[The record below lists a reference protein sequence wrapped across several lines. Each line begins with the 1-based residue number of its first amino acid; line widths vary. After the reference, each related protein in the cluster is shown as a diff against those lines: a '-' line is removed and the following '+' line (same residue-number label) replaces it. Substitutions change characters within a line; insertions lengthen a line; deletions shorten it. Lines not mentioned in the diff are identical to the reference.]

1 MADNNRA
8 FIELALASR
17 VLQFGAFTLKSGRV
31 SPYFFNAGL
40 FQTGDALSALGAF
53 YADRMMAADGSFDVL
68 FGPPYKGI
76 PLVSAMAVA
85 LSRDHGRSL
94 PYAYARKEAKDH
106 GEGGV
111 LVGAPLEG
119 RVLIVDDV
127 VTAGT
132 AANEAIEVIRA
143 AGAEPAGV
151 LVAIDREERGQEGSL
166 SAVQALEADHGI
178 PVYSIVTFSEIL
190 GFVEETQ
197 SPETL
202 NTMLAYREAY
212 GV

>member
-8 FIELALASR
+8 FIELALANG

-40 FQTGDALSALGAF
+40 FQTGDALSALGTF
-53 YADRMMAADGSFDVL
+53 YADRMMAANESFDLL

-94 PYAYARKEAKDH
+94 PYSYARKEAKDH
-106 GEGGV
+106 GEGGM

-132 AANEAIEVIRA
+132 AANEAIEMIRA

-166 SAVQALEADHGI
+166 SAVQALEANHGI

-190 GFVEETQ
+190 EFVEETRSAEEQ
-197 SPETL
+197 
-202 NTMLAYREAY
+202 NAMLAYREAY

>member
-1 MADNNRA
+1 MSDNNRA
-8 FIELALASR
+8 FIELALANG

-40 FQTGDALSALGAF
+40 FQTGDALSALGTF
-53 YADRMMAADGSFDVL
+53 YADRMMAANESFDVL

-111 LVGAPLEG
+111 LVGAALEG

-132 AANEAIEVIRA
+132 AANEAIEMIRA

-178 PVYSIVTFSEIL
+178 PVFSIVTFSEIL
-190 GFVEETQ
+190 EFVEETR
-197 SPETL
+197 SPEEL
-202 NTMLAYREAY
+202 NAMLAYREAY

>member
-1 MADNNRA
+1 MVDNNRT
-8 FIELALASR
+8 FIELALASD

-53 YADRMMAADGSFDVL
+53 YADRMMAAKGPFDVL

-85 LSRDHGRSL
+85 LSRDHDRSL

-106 GEGGV
+106 GEGGM

-132 AANEAIEVIRA
+132 AANEAIGMIRA

-166 SAVQALEADHGI
+166 SAVQALEANHGI
-178 PVYSIVTFSEIL
+178 PVHSIVTFSEIL
-190 GFVEETQ
+190 EFVEETR
-197 SPETL
+197 SPEEL
-202 NTMLAYREAY
+202 NAMLAYRESY

>member
-8 FIELALASR
+8 FIELALASG

-53 YADRMMAADGSFDVL
+53 YADRIMAADRSFDVL

-106 GEGGV
+106 GEGGM

-132 AANEAIEVIRA
+132 AANEAIEMIRA

-166 SAVQALEADHGI
+166 SAVQALEVNHGI

-190 GFVEETQ
+190 EFVEETQ
-197 SPETL
+197 SPEAL
-202 NTMLAYREAY
+202 NAMLAYREAY

>member
-8 FIELALASR
+8 FIELALASG
-17 VLQFGAFTLKSGRV
+17 VLQFGAFTLKSGRI

-132 AANEAIEVIRA
+132 AANEAIEMIRTT
-143 AGAEPAGV
+143 GAEPAGV

>member
-1 MADNNRA
+1 M
-8 FIELALASR
+8 
-17 VLQFGAFTLKSGRV
+17 
-31 SPYFFNAGL
+31 
-40 FQTGDALSALGAF
+40 SALGMF
-53 YADRMMAADGSFDVL
+53 YADRMMAANESFDVL

-106 GEGGV
+106 GEGGM

-132 AANEAIEVIRA
+132 AAKEAIEMIRA

-166 SAVQALEADHGI
+166 SAVQALEANHGI

-190 GFVEETQ
+190 EFVEETRSAEEQ
-197 SPETL
+197 
-202 NTMLAYREAY
+202 NAMLAYREAY

>member
-8 FIELALASR
+8 FIELALASG
-17 VLQFGAFTLKSGRV
+17 VLQFGAFTLKSGRI

-40 FQTGDALSALGAF
+40 FQTGDALSVLGAF

-85 LSRDHGRSL
+85 LSRDHGRSF

-132 AANEAIEVIRA
+132 AANEAIEMIRA

-190 GFVEETQ
+190 EFVEETQ
-197 SPETL
+197 SPEAL

>member
-1 MADNNRA
+1 MANNNRA
-8 FIELALASR
+8 FIELALASG

-53 YADRMMAADGSFDVL
+53 YADRMMAASGSFDVL

-85 LSRDHGRSL
+85 LSRDYGRSL

-132 AANEAIEVIRA
+132 AANEAIEMIRA

-151 LVAIDREERGQEGSL
+151 LVAIDREERGHEGSL

-190 GFVEETQ
+190 EFVEETQ
-197 SPETL
+197 SPEAL
-202 NTMLAYREAY
+202 NAMLAYREAY

>member
-1 MADNNRA
+1 M
-8 FIELALASR
+8 LH
-17 VLQFGAFTLKSGRV
+17 FGAFSLKSGRV
-31 SPYFFNAGL
+31 SLYFFNAGL
-40 FQTGDALSALGAF
+40 FQTGDALSVLGAF

-106 GEGGV
+106 GEGGM

-132 AANEAIEVIRA
+132 AANEAIEMIRT

-190 GFVEETQ
+190 EFVEETQ
-197 SPETL
+197 SPEAL

>member
-1 MADNNRA
+1 MVGNNRA
-8 FIELALASR
+8 FIELALASG

-53 YADRMMAADGSFDVL
+53 YADRMMAAKGSFDVL

-106 GEGGV
+106 GEGGL

-132 AANEAIEVIRA
+132 AANEAIGMIRA
-143 AGAEPAGV
+143 AGAEPTGV
-151 LVAIDREERGQEGSL
+151 LVAIDREERGHEGSL
-166 SAVQALEADHGI
+166 SAVQALEANHGI

-190 GFVEETQ
+190 EFVEETR
-197 SPETL
+197 SPEEL
-202 NTMLAYREAY
+202 YAMLAYRESY